1 MRRAFTLH
9 DAGLVDQAA
18 LFNLVADRWSCR
30 PWWST
35 RPSSAAAGRLGA
47 GRRPP
52 AALSCPAHSALVPP
66 AHHAHIDAVMA
77 HVRPSFRCP
86 PARALAIAL
95 LALGGALLSA
105 APGAQT
111 GPVAVL
117 DIDGPIG
124 PATSDYVDR
133 SFAKAQELGAELIVL
148 RMDTPG
154 GLADSMRSIIQEIL
168 AAPVPVVGFVAPSGA
183 HAASAGTYM
192 LYATHIAA
200 MAPGTNLGAA
210 TPVQIG
216 GGFPGGPAPQPDEDE
231 EETGAEDGEGD
242 DAPPRR
248 RAGMEDKVLNDSI
261 AYIRSLAQLR
271 GRNVEWAEKA
281 VREAASLSAGEA
293 LEQDVI
299 DLIAVDLADLLAKL
313 DGREVEIGGAMR
325 TLATADRTIERLEP
339 DWRTELLAII
349 TNPNVAFILMLIG
362 IYGIIFEFYS
372 PGLAFPGVV
381 GVICLLLALYA
392 FQVLP
397 VNYAGLAL
405 IGLGIAM
412 MAGEMVLPS
421 FGALGIGGIVA
432 FVVGSIMLMDTDLP
446 GFGIAWQVIAG
457 VALGAS
463 SLLLALMAV
472 LARSRKRPVVSGQ
485 EEMIGSR
492 ARVLDWGDAAGR
504 VRVHGE
510 TWAARGPAGLAPGS
524 TVRVRRIDGLTVEVE
539 PEA

>member
-86 PARALAIAL
+86 PPRALAIAL

-183 HAASAGTYM
+183 HAASAGTYI
-192 LYATHIAA
+192 LYATHVAA

-293 LEQDVI
+293 LEQNVI
-299 DLIAVDLADLLAKL
+299 DLMAVDLADLLAKL
-313 DGREVEIGGAMR
+313 DGREVEIGGAVR
-325 TLATADRTIERLEP
+325 TLETADRTIERLEP

-349 TNPNVAFILMLIG
+349 TNPNVAYILMLIG

-397 VNYAGLAL
+397 VNHAGLAL

-421 FGALGIGGIVA
+421 FGALGIGGVVA

-463 SLLLALMAV
+463 SLLLLLMAV
-472 LARSRKRPVVSGQ
+472 LARSRTRPVVTGQ
-485 EEMIGSR
+485 EEMIGSH

-510 TWAARGPAGLAPGS
+510 IWAARGPAGLTPGS
-524 TVRVRRIDGLTVEVE
+524 TVRVSRIDGLTVEVE